1 MRRPPIVLI
10 ALALSRPLLAQA
22 PLAFDAATVRINHTP
37 PEVIYTRTEPGGRFV
52 ASGAS
57 LRLLIMTAYAG
68 QTAPRIVGGPNWID
82 SVQFDISARSE
93 GATPAQTRTMLRTL
107 LADRFKLAVHTETQ
121 QLPVYELV
129 VAKSDGRPGSGLRAS
144 TASCPPPAPQPGS
157 GPPPPPPTSASGVR
171 LCGIGG
177 RSGQLAGVGATP
189 AQLASALSSRVDRPV
204 FDRTGLTGRIDVD
217 LRWTPDVAA
226 PSPNGDAAATTGAP
240 IFTAIEEQLGLK
252 LNAARGP
259 VDALVIDRV
268 EKPSE
273 D

>member
-177 RSGQLAGVGATP
+177 RSGQWP
-189 AQLASALSSRVDRPV
+189 ASARPRRNLRARCRRASIVRCSIVRVLPGESMSTCDGRPMSPRLRPTGTRRRPRARQSSQ
-204 FDRTGLTGRIDVD
+204 
-217 LRWTPDVAA
+217 
-226 PSPNGDAAATTGAP
+226 PSKNSSD
-240 IFTAIEEQLGLK
+240 
-252 LNAARGP
+252 
-259 VDALVIDRV
+259 
-268 EKPSE
+268 
-273 D
+273 